1 MIDGFGIMDST
12 YFLGRQDILK
22 WINDLLQVLNPS
34 ILTKTNVEKVENLG
48 NCAEY
53 CQLLNII
60 YPNAINV

>member
-34 ILTKTNVEKVENLG
+34 I
-48 NCAEY
+48 
-53 CQLLNII
+53 
-60 YPNAINV
+60 INKDKG